1 MGRVLVGECNV
12 GQDCA
17 YMCVCARWAMDTL
30 LLSVWVCVCVCV
42 CVWLCVSH
50 LKKTMIILFGQ
61 PSPLS
66 TVLVNTKNDVPSH
79 TDAQTSV
86 TMLLK

>member
-1 MGRVLVGECNV
+1 
-12 GQDCA
+12 
-17 YMCVCARWAMDTL
+17 MCVCARWAMDTL
-30 LLSVWVCVCVCV
+30 LLSVWVCVCVV
-42 CVWLCVSH
+42 VCVSH